1 MAEGCQFSRGDI
13 MALEKITKL
22 SGRGVYVPGDDVDTD
37 RIIPARYMKV
47 VTFDGLGDFM
57 FKDVRETPDGK
68 KTNHVLNDP
77 RFAGSS
83 VMLVGSNFGC
93 GSSREHAPQAIKRA
107 GFNAIIG
114 ESFAEIFYGNSTTL
128 GMPCVEATKEQIAE
142 MAQDIEKDPSTDIEI
157 DLEKETV
164 TVAGK
169 TYQVNIRPTAK
180 SALTQGK
187 WDPIG
192 ELLEADVAITQ
203 TAKALPYIFND

>member
-1 MAEGCQFSRGDI
+1 

-22 SGRGVYVPGDDVDTD
+22 TGKGVYVPGDDVDTD

-47 VTFDGLGDFM
+47 VTFDGLGDFL
-57 FKDVRETPDGK
+57 FKDVRQDANGN
-68 KTNHVLNDP
+68 KTNHVLNDEK
-77 RFAGSS
+77 FASAN

-107 GFNAIIG
+107 GFKAIIG

-128 GMPCVEATKEQIAE
+128 GMPCVEASKEQISE
-142 MAQDIEKDPSTDIEI
+142 MAQAIEKDPSTQIDI
-157 DLEKETV
+157 DLEKQTV

-169 TYQVNIRPTAK
+169 TYNVKVRPTAQ

-192 ELLEADVAITQ
+192 ELLEADAAITE
-203 TAKALPYIFND
+203 TAKEVRYVFND

>member
-1 MAEGCQFSRGDI
+1 
-13 MALEKITKL
+13 MALEKIKKV
-22 SGRGVYVPGDDVDTD
+22 SGTGVYVPGDDIDTD

-47 VTFDGLGDFM
+47 VTFDGLGDFL
-57 FKDVRETPDGK
+57 FKDVRQDENGN
-68 KTNHVLNDP
+68 KTNHVLNDEK
-77 RFAGSS
+77 FAGAN

-128 GMPCVEATKEQIAE
+128 GMPCVEATKEQISE
-142 MAQDIEKDPSTDIEI
+142 MARAVEKNPSTEIDI

-169 TYQVNIRPTAK
+169 TYNVKVRPTAK

-187 WDPIG
+187 WDPIA
-192 ELLEADVAITQ
+192 ELLEADTAITE
-203 TAKALPYIFND
+203 TAKSLPYVFND

>member
-1 MAEGCQFSRGDI
+1 
-13 MALEKITKL
+13 MALEKIKKL
-22 SGRGVYVPGDDVDTD
+22 TGRGVYVPGDDIDTD

-68 KTNHVLNDP
+68 KTNHVLNNP
-77 RFAGSS
+77 KFAGAN

-128 GMPCVEATKEQIAE
+128 GMPCVEASKEQIAE
-142 MAQDIEKDPSTDIEI
+142 MAQAIEKDPSAQIDI

-169 TYQVNIRPTAK
+169 TYNVKVRPTAK

-192 ELLEADVAITQ
+192 ELLEADTAITE
-203 TAKALPYIFND
+203 TAKEVRYVFND